1 VLAQVA
7 AIGAG
12 RDHHIHRPLRLQ
24 GSHAGH
30 GFFKPDVQHL
40 DGGTVGE
47 FRGQGPQHLVDAAK
61 ADGHNAWRRLEL
73 GLARGKGSVSM
84 LWHCACVS

>member
-61 ADGHNAWRRLEL
+61 ADGHNAWRS
-73 GLARGKGSVSM
+73 LARMEAGQRFSQHV
-84 LWHCACVS
+84 WHCAYVS